1 MSKLEELIQK
11 LCPDG
16 VEYKKLG
23 DVLDTCTDYTAAGS
37 FADIAKNVQ
46 YLPEPDY
53 ALLVRTMDIKSKFTK
68 GKLVFVNKHAYE
80 YLWRVH
86 MDSNCIVLPNIG
98 ANCGEVYYIQVKD
111 LPDIPCVLGP
121 NAILG
126 RSTECNLKYV
136 FYCLN
141 GHDFQRKLAAII
153 SPGGQTKYNKTN
165 LKMLEIP
172 VPPLPVQEEIV
183 RLLDDFTAKTA
194 ELQAE
199 LNKEYEARKKQYEY
213 YKEVLLCNNEN
224 VDKVKIKDIVCKTNK
239 IKWNQTE
246 NTYQYIDLSSVD
258 RETHTL
264 SNTSII
270 DENTAPSRAQQI
282 VCVDDVLFGTTRPM
296 LKRICVIPDEY
307 DGQICSTGFCV
318 LRAIDNIVQPKW
330 IYHVLNTAQF
340 YSYVE
345 SHQQGTSYPSISD
358 SLVKEYEIT
367 LPSLDEQIRIINI
380 LDNLEETNFELN
392 NNLSLEL
399 ESRQKQYEYYR
410 DKLLTFKELNESEV
424 N

>member
-1 MSKLEELIQK
+1 MSKLDELIRE
-11 LCPDG
+11 LCPNG
-16 VEYKKLG
+16 VEFKFLG
-23 DVLDTCTDYTAAGS
+23 DVSINKDSLRKPITSDKRVAGDYPYYGASG
-37 FADIAKNVQ
+37 IV
-46 YLPEPDY
+46 DY
-53 ALLVRTMDIKSKFTK
+53 INEYIFDGDYLLVSED
-68 GKLVFVNKHAYE
+68 
-80 YLWRVH
+80 
-86 MDSNCIVLPNIG
+86 G
-98 ANCGEVYYIQVKD
+98 ANLLSRNTPIAFSISGKNWVNNHAHVLEFNTEAERKFIEYYLNSI
-111 LPDIPCVLGP
+111 
-121 NAILG
+121 
-126 RSTECNLKYV
+126 NLEPYISGSAQPK
-136 FYCLN
+136 LN
-141 GHDFQRKLAAII
+141 QKNLNII
-153 SPGGQTKYNKTN
+153 RVPA
-165 LKMLEIP
+165 
-172 VPPLPVQEEIV
+172 PPLEVQQEIV

>member
-16 VEYKKLG
+16 VEYYELGNIGKISMCKRILKAQTNTKEGVPFYKIGTFGGVANAYISNDLFQEYKEKYSYPKKG
-23 DVLDTCTDYTAAGS
+23 DILLSAAGTIGRTVVFDGKPS
-37 FADIAKNVQ
+37 YFQDSNIVWLANDESKVCNQFLCYFYETKPWKVSDGSTIKRLYNDNIAK
-46 YLPEPDY
+46 
-53 ALLVRTMDIKSKFTK
+53 TK
-68 GKLVFVNKHAYE
+68 
-80 YLWRVH
+80 
-86 MDSNCIVLPNIG
+86 
-98 ANCGEVYYIQVKD
+98 
-111 LPDIPCVLGP
+111 
-121 NAILG
+121 
-126 RSTECNLKYV
+126 
-136 FYCLN
+136 
-141 GHDFQRKLAAII
+141 
-153 SPGGQTKYNKTN
+153 
-165 LKMLEIP
+165 IP
-172 VPPLPVQEEIV
+172 VPPMEVQQEIV

-224 VDKVKIKDIVCKTNK
+224 VDKVKIKDIVCKINK

-264 SNTSII
+264 LNTSII
-270 DENTAPSRAQQI
+270 DRNNAPSRAQQI

-296 LKRICVIPDEY
+296 LKRLCVIPDEY

-330 IYHVLNTAQF
+330 IYHVLNTTQF

-399 ESRQKQYEYYR
+399 ESRQKQYEFYR
-410 DKLLTFKELNESEV
+410 DKLLTFKELK
-424 N
+424 

>member
-1 MSKLEELIQK
+1 MSRLDDMIQE

-16 VEYKKLG
+16 VEYRNLEDCCIILDSKRKPITKAKRVAG
-23 DVLDTCTDYTAAGS
+23 DFPY
-37 FADIAKNVQ
+37 
-46 YLPEPDY
+46 Y
-53 ALLVRTMDIKSKFTK
+53 
-68 GKLVFVNKHAYE
+68 
-80 YLWRVH
+80 
-86 MDSNCIVLPNIG
+86 G
-98 ANCGEVYYIQVKD
+98 ANGVQDYVNDYLFEGKFVLVGED
-111 LPDIPCVLGP
+111 GSVLTLSGKP
-121 NAILG
+121 VVNWAEGKIWV
-126 RSTECNLKYV
+126 N
-136 FYCLN
+136 N
-141 GHDFQRKLAAII
+141 HAHII
-153 SPGGQTKYNKTN
+153 SEKEGINLRYLFYYLQTVNITDLVHGNIPKLTGKDFKAIKTP
-165 LKMLEIP
+165 I
-172 VPPLPVQEEIV
+172 PPLEVQQEIV

-213 YKEVLLCNNEN
+213 YKEVLLYNNEN

-239 IKWNQTE
+239 IKWNQTK

-264 SNTSII
+264 LNTSII
-270 DENTAPSRAQQI
+270 DGNNAPSRAQQI
-282 VCVDDVLFGTTRPM
+282 VRIDDVLFGTTRPM

-399 ESRQKQYEYYR
+399 ESRQKQYEFYR

>member
-1 MSKLEELIQK
+1 MSRLDDLVHK
-11 LCPDG
+11 LCPNG
-16 VEYKKLG
+16 VHYYTIDELIKNKIIALISPIYK
-23 DVLDTCTDYTAAGS
+23 
-37 FADIAKNVQ
+37 
-46 YLPEPDY
+46 
-53 ALLVRTMDIKSKFTK
+53 IKQK
-68 GKLVFVNKHAYE
+68 E
-80 YLWRVH
+80 YLEIGSTPIISQEAEYVSGYTNLKDPR
-86 MDSNCIVLPNIG
+86 LPNDEYVCFG
-98 ANCGEVYYIQVKD
+98 D
-111 LPDIPCVLGP
+111 H
-121 NAILG
+121 
-126 RSTECNLKYV
+126 TEHLKYV
-136 FYCLN
+136 DFEFVQGADGLKVMHIENKEVLN
-141 GHDFQRKLAAII
+141 
-153 SPGGQTKYNKTN
+153 TKYYYYVCSSYY
-165 LKMLEIP
+165 LKKNTYERHFKHLRECLLP
-172 VPPLPVQEEIV
+172 LPPLEVQKEIV

-264 SNTSII
+264 LNTSII
-270 DENTAPSRAQQI
+270 DRNNAPSRAQQI

-296 LKRICVIPDEY
+296 LKRLCVIPDEY

-330 IYHVLNTAQF
+330 IYHVLNTTQF

-399 ESRQKQYEYYR
+399 ESRQKQYEFYR
-410 DKLLTFKELNESEV
+410 DKLLTFKELS
-424 N
+424 

>member
-1 MSKLEELIQK
+1 MSRLDDLIHK
-11 LCPDG
+11 LCPNG
-16 VEYKKLG
+16 VEYQHFE
-23 DVLDTCTDYTAAGS
+23 DVCDVITDYTAAGS
-37 FADIAKNVQ
+37 FKDIANNVK
-46 YLPEPDY
+46 Y
-53 ALLVRTMDIKSKFTK
+53 IKSPSYAQLIRTTDLKNGFSDNTKF
-68 GKLVFVNKHAYE
+68 VYVDEHAYK
-80 YLWRVH
+80 YLWRVQLNEE
-86 MDSNCIVLPNIG
+86 SIILPNVG
-98 ANCGEVYYIQVKD
+98 NCGEVYYTTPSKF
-111 LPDIPCVLGP
+111 PYENNVLGP
-121 NAILG
+121 NSILV
-126 RSTECNLKYV
+126 RSTSVNMRFL
-136 FYCLN
+136 FYL
-141 GHDFQRKLAAII
+141 FQSKQFQMQLSKIT
-153 SPGGQTKYNKTN
+153 STTGQTKFNKTN
-165 LKMLEIP
+165 LRKTILPI
-172 VPPLPVQEEIV
+172 PPLEVQQEIV

-194 ELQAE
+194 ELQTE

-264 SNTSII
+264 LNTSII
-270 DENTAPSRAQQI
+270 DRNNAPSRAQQI

-296 LKRICVIPDEY
+296 LKRLCVIPDEY

-330 IYHVLNTAQF
+330 IYHVLNTTQF

-399 ESRQKQYEYYR
+399 ESRQKQYEFYR

>member
-1 MSKLEELIQK
+1 MSKLEELIRE
-11 LCPDG
+11 LCPNG
-16 VEYKKLG
+16 VEFKFLG
-23 DVLDTCTDYTAAGS
+23 DVSINKDSLRKPITSDKRVAGDYPYYGASG
-37 FADIAKNVQ
+37 IV
-46 YLPEPDY
+46 DY
-53 ALLVRTMDIKSKFTK
+53 INEYIFDGDYLLVSED
-68 GKLVFVNKHAYE
+68 
-80 YLWRVH
+80 
-86 MDSNCIVLPNIG
+86 G
-98 ANCGEVYYIQVKD
+98 ANLLSRNTPIAFSISGKNWVNNHAHVLEFNTEAERKFIEYYLNSI
-111 LPDIPCVLGP
+111 
-121 NAILG
+121 
-126 RSTECNLKYV
+126 NLEPYISGSAQPK
-136 FYCLN
+136 LN
-141 GHDFQRKLAAII
+141 QKNLNII
-153 SPGGQTKYNKTN
+153 RVPA
-165 LKMLEIP
+165 
-172 VPPLPVQEEIV
+172 PPLEVQQEIV
-183 RLLDDFTAKTA
+183 RLLDEFTTKTT
-194 ELQAE
+194 ELQDE

-213 YKEVLLCNNEN
+213 YKEVLLYNNEN

-264 SNTSII
+264 LNTSII
-270 DENTAPSRAQQI
+270 DRNNAPSRAQQI

-296 LKRICVIPDEY
+296 LKRLCVIPDEY

-330 IYHVLNTAQF
+330 IYHVLNTTQF

-399 ESRQKQYEYYR
+399 ESRQKQYEFYR

>member
-1 MSKLEELIQK
+1 MSRLDDMIQE

-16 VEYKKLG
+16 VEYRNLEDCCIILDSKRKPITKAKRVAG
-23 DVLDTCTDYTAAGS
+23 DFPY
-37 FADIAKNVQ
+37 
-46 YLPEPDY
+46 Y
-53 ALLVRTMDIKSKFTK
+53 
-68 GKLVFVNKHAYE
+68 
-80 YLWRVH
+80 
-86 MDSNCIVLPNIG
+86 G
-98 ANCGEVYYIQVKD
+98 ANGVQDYVNDYLFEGKFVLVGED
-111 LPDIPCVLGP
+111 GSVLTLSGKP
-121 NAILG
+121 VVNWAEGKIWV
-126 RSTECNLKYV
+126 N
-136 FYCLN
+136 N
-141 GHDFQRKLAAII
+141 HAHII
-153 SPGGQTKYNKTN
+153 SEKEGINLRYLFYYLQTVNITDLVHGNIPKLTGKDFKAIKTP
-165 LKMLEIP
+165 I
-172 VPPLPVQEEIV
+172 PPLEVQQEIV

-213 YKEVLLCNNEN
+213 YKEVLLYNNEN

-239 IKWNQTE
+239 IKWNQTK

-264 SNTSII
+264 LNTSII
-270 DENTAPSRAQQI
+270 DGNNAPSRAQQI
-282 VCVDDVLFGTTRPM
+282 VRIDDVLFGTTRPM

-318 LRAIDNIVQPKW
+318 LRAIDSIVQPKW

-399 ESRQKQYEYYR
+399 ESRQKQYEFYR

>member
-1 MSKLEELIQK
+1 MSRLDDLIHK
-11 LCPDG
+11 LCPNG
-16 VEYKKLG
+16 VEYQHFE
-23 DVLDTCTDYTAAGS
+23 DVCDVITDYTAAGS
-37 FADIAKNVQ
+37 FKDIANNVK
-46 YLPEPDY
+46 Y
-53 ALLVRTMDIKSKFTK
+53 IKSPSYAQLIRTTDLKNGFSDNSKF
-68 GKLVFVNKHAYE
+68 VYVDEHAYK
-80 YLWRVH
+80 YLWRVQLNEE
-86 MDSNCIVLPNIG
+86 SIILPNVG
-98 ANCGEVYYIQVKD
+98 NCGEVYYTTPSKF
-111 LPDIPCVLGP
+111 PYENNVLGP
-121 NAILG
+121 NSILV
-126 RSTECNLKYV
+126 RSTSVNMRFL
-136 FYCLN
+136 FYL
-141 GHDFQRKLAAII
+141 FQSKQFQMQLSKIT
-153 SPGGQTKYNKTN
+153 STTGQTKFNKTN
-165 LKMLEIP
+165 LRKTILPI
-172 VPPLPVQEEIV
+172 PPLEVQEEIV

-264 SNTSII
+264 LNTSII
-270 DENTAPSRAQQI
+270 DRNNAPSRAQQI

-296 LKRICVIPDEY
+296 LKRLCVIPDEY

-330 IYHVLNTAQF
+330 IYHVLNTTQF

-399 ESRQKQYEYYR
+399 ESRQKQYEFYR
-410 DKLLTFKELNESEV
+410 DKLLTFKELK
-424 N
+424 

>member
-1 MSKLEELIQK
+1 MSRLDDMIKE

-16 VEYKKLG
+16 VEYRNLEDCCIILDSKRKPITKAKRVAG
-23 DVLDTCTDYTAAGS
+23 DFPY
-37 FADIAKNVQ
+37 
-46 YLPEPDY
+46 Y
-53 ALLVRTMDIKSKFTK
+53 
-68 GKLVFVNKHAYE
+68 
-80 YLWRVH
+80 
-86 MDSNCIVLPNIG
+86 G
-98 ANCGEVYYIQVKD
+98 ANGVQDYVNDYLFEGKFVLVGED
-111 LPDIPCVLGP
+111 GSVLTLSGKP
-121 NAILG
+121 VVNWAEGKIWV
-126 RSTECNLKYV
+126 N
-136 FYCLN
+136 N
-141 GHDFQRKLAAII
+141 HAHII
-153 SPGGQTKYNKTN
+153 SEKEGINLRYLFYYLQTVNITDLVHGNIPKLTGKDFKAIKTP
-165 LKMLEIP
+165 I
-172 VPPLPVQEEIV
+172 PPLEVQQEIV

-213 YKEVLLCNNEN
+213 YKEVLLYNNEN

-239 IKWNQTE
+239 IKWNQTK

-264 SNTSII
+264 LNTSII
-270 DENTAPSRAQQI
+270 DGNNAPSRAQQI
-282 VCVDDVLFGTTRPM
+282 VRIDDVLFGTTRPM

-318 LRAIDNIVQPKW
+318 LRAIDSIVQPKW

>member
-380 LDNLEETNFELN
+380 LDNLEEINFELN

-410 DKLLTFKELNESEV
+410 DKLLTFKESNESEV

>member
-1 MSKLEELIQK
+1 MNKLQELIQT
-11 LCPDG
+11 LCPNG
-16 VEYKKLG
+16 IEYKELQEICHYSKNRINASEVDNTTYVSVENLLQNKQGKTLASSVPTTGNVIRFDIGDILIGNIRPYLKKIWLSDCVGGTNG
-23 DVLDTCTDYTAAGS
+23 DVLVVQINNRKIIIPEFLYYVLSSDAFFTYDMQYSKGAKMPRGNKAA
-37 FADIAKNVQ
+37 VMQ
-46 YLPEPDY
+46 Y
-53 ALLVRTMDIKSKFTK
+53 R
-68 GKLVFVNKHAYE
+68 
-80 YLWRVH
+80 
-86 MDSNCIVLPNIG
+86 
-98 ANCGEVYYIQVKD
+98 
-111 LPDIPCVLGP
+111 IP
-121 NAILG
+121 I
-126 RSTECNLKYV
+126 
-136 FYCLN
+136 
-141 GHDFQRKLAAII
+141 
-153 SPGGQTKYNKTN
+153 
-165 LKMLEIP
+165 
-172 VPPLPVQEEIV
+172 PPLEVQKEIV

-264 SNTSII
+264 LNTSII
-270 DENTAPSRAQQI
+270 DRNNAPSRAQQI

-296 LKRICVIPDEY
+296 LKRLCVIPDEY

-330 IYHVLNTAQF
+330 IYHVLNTTQF

-399 ESRQKQYEYYR
+399 ESRQKQYEFYR
-410 DKLLTFKELNESEV
+410 DKLLTFKELS
-424 N
+424 

>member
-1 MSKLEELIQK
+1 MNKLQELIQT
-11 LCPDG
+11 LCPSG
-16 VEYKKLG
+16 IEYKELQEICHYSKNRINASEVDNTTYVSVENLLRNKQGKTLASSVPTTGNVIRFDIGDILIGNIRPYLKKIWLSDCVGGTNG
-23 DVLDTCTDYTAAGS
+23 DVLVVQINNRKIIIPEFLYYVLSSDAFFTYDMQYSKGAKMPRGNKAA
-37 FADIAKNVQ
+37 VMQ
-46 YLPEPDY
+46 Y
-53 ALLVRTMDIKSKFTK
+53 R
-68 GKLVFVNKHAYE
+68 
-80 YLWRVH
+80 
-86 MDSNCIVLPNIG
+86 
-98 ANCGEVYYIQVKD
+98 
-111 LPDIPCVLGP
+111 IP
-121 NAILG
+121 I
-126 RSTECNLKYV
+126 
-136 FYCLN
+136 
-141 GHDFQRKLAAII
+141 
-153 SPGGQTKYNKTN
+153 
-165 LKMLEIP
+165 
-172 VPPLPVQEEIV
+172 PPLEVQQEII

-264 SNTSII
+264 LNTSII
-270 DENTAPSRAQQI
+270 DRNNAPSRAQQI

-296 LKRICVIPDEY
+296 LKRLCVIPDEY

-330 IYHVLNTAQF
+330 IYHVLNTTQF

-399 ESRQKQYEYYR
+399 ESRQKQYEFYR
-410 DKLLTFKELNESEV
+410 DKLLTFKELS
-424 N
+424 

>member
-1 MSKLEELIQK
+1 MSKLDELIQE

-16 VEYKKLG
+16 VEYKKIKEVYKRIKGTPITAAKMKEIADDNG
-23 DVLDTCTDYTAAGS
+23 DVKIFAGGKTIVYAFEKDIPNANITRIPAVLVQSRGVIDVVYYDLPFTFKNEMWAYTHENPITLKFLYYVLKNNINKFRDEAAGMGS
-37 FADIAKNVQ
+37 MPQISLKV
-46 YLPEPDY
+46 
-53 ALLVRTMDIKSKFTK
+53 
-68 GKLVFVNKHAYE
+68 
-80 YLWRVH
+80 
-86 MDSNCIVLPNIG
+86 
-98 ANCGEVYYIQVKD
+98 
-111 LPDIPCVLGP
+111 
-121 NAILG
+121 
-126 RSTECNLKYV
+126 TE
-136 FYCLN
+136 
-141 GHDFQRKLAAII
+141 DFNMPI
-153 SPGGQTKYNKTN
+153 
-165 LKMLEIP
+165 
-172 VPPLPVQEEIV
+172 PPLEVQQEIV
-183 RLLDDFTAKTA
+183 RLLDEFTAKTA

-264 SNTSII
+264 LNTSII
-270 DENTAPSRAQQI
+270 DRNNAPSRAQQI

-296 LKRICVIPDEY
+296 LKRLCVIPDEY

-318 LRAIDNIVQPKW
+318 LRVIDNIVQPKW
-330 IYHVLNTAQF
+330 IYHVLNTTQF

-399 ESRQKQYEYYR
+399 ESRQKQYEFYR

>member
-1 MSKLEELIQK
+1 MNKLQELIQT
-11 LCPDG
+11 LCPGGIEYKELQEICHYSKNRINASEVDNTTYVG
-16 VEYKKLG
+16 VENLLQNKQGKTLASSVPTTGNVIRFDIGDILIGNIRPYLKKIWLSDCVGGTNG
-23 DVLDTCTDYTAAGS
+23 DVLVVQINDRKIIIPEFLYYVLSSDAFFTYDMLYSKGAKMPRGNKAA
-37 FADIAKNVQ
+37 VMQ
-46 YLPEPDY
+46 Y
-53 ALLVRTMDIKSKFTK
+53 R
-68 GKLVFVNKHAYE
+68 
-80 YLWRVH
+80 
-86 MDSNCIVLPNIG
+86 
-98 ANCGEVYYIQVKD
+98 
-111 LPDIPCVLGP
+111 IP
-121 NAILG
+121 I
-126 RSTECNLKYV
+126 
-136 FYCLN
+136 
-141 GHDFQRKLAAII
+141 
-153 SPGGQTKYNKTN
+153 
-165 LKMLEIP
+165 
-172 VPPLPVQEEIV
+172 PPLEVQQEIV
-183 RLLDDFTAKTA
+183 HLLDDFTAKTA

-213 YKEVLLCNNEN
+213 YKEVLLYNNEN

-239 IKWNQTE
+239 IKWNQTK

-264 SNTSII
+264 LNTSII
-270 DENTAPSRAQQI
+270 DGNNAPSRAQQI
-282 VCVDDVLFGTTRPM
+282 VRIDDVLFGTTRPM

-318 LRAIDNIVQPKW
+318 LRAIDSIVQPKW

-410 DKLLTFKELNESEV
+410 DKLLTFKELNESGV

>member
-1 MSKLEELIQK
+1 M
-11 LCPDG
+11 
-16 VEYKKLG
+16 
-23 DVLDTCTDYTAAGS
+23 
-37 FADIAKNVQ
+37 
-46 YLPEPDY
+46 
-53 ALLVRTMDIKSKFTK
+53 
-68 GKLVFVNKHAYE
+68 
-80 YLWRVH
+80 
-86 MDSNCIVLPNIG
+86 
-98 ANCGEVYYIQVKD
+98 
-111 LPDIPCVLGP
+111 
-121 NAILG
+121 
-126 RSTECNLKYV
+126 
-136 FYCLN
+136 
-141 GHDFQRKLAAII
+141 
-153 SPGGQTKYNKTN
+153 
-165 LKMLEIP
+165 
-172 VPPLPVQEEIV
+172 
-183 RLLDDFTAKTA
+183 
-194 ELQAE
+194 
-199 LNKEYEARKKQYEY
+199 NKEYEARKKQYEY
-213 YKEVLLCNNEN
+213 YKEVLLYNNEN

-239 IKWNQTE
+239 IKWNQTK

-264 SNTSII
+264 LNTSII
-270 DENTAPSRAQQI
+270 DGNNAPSRAQQI
-282 VCVDDVLFGTTRPM
+282 VRIDDVLFGTTRPM

-318 LRAIDNIVQPKW
+318 LRAIDSIVQPKW

-399 ESRQKQYEYYR
+399 ESRQKQYEFYR

>member
-1 MSKLEELIQK
+1 MSRLDDMIQE

-16 VEYKKLG
+16 VEYRNLEDCCIILDSKRKPITKAKRVAG
-23 DVLDTCTDYTAAGS
+23 DFPY
-37 FADIAKNVQ
+37 
-46 YLPEPDY
+46 Y
-53 ALLVRTMDIKSKFTK
+53 
-68 GKLVFVNKHAYE
+68 
-80 YLWRVH
+80 
-86 MDSNCIVLPNIG
+86 G
-98 ANCGEVYYIQVKD
+98 ANGVQDYVNDYLFEGKFVLVGED
-111 LPDIPCVLGP
+111 GSVLTLSGKP
-121 NAILG
+121 VVNWAEGKIWV
-126 RSTECNLKYV
+126 N
-136 FYCLN
+136 N
-141 GHDFQRKLAAII
+141 HAHII
-153 SPGGQTKYNKTN
+153 SEKEGINLRYLFYYLQTVNITDLVHGNIPKLTGKDFKAIKT
-165 LKMLEIP
+165 LI
-172 VPPLPVQEEIV
+172 PPLEVQQEIV

-213 YKEVLLCNNEN
+213 YKEVLLYNNEN

-239 IKWNQTE
+239 IKWNQTK

-264 SNTSII
+264 LNTSII
-270 DENTAPSRAQQI
+270 DGNNAPSRAQQI
-282 VCVDDVLFGTTRPM
+282 VRIDDVLFGTTRPM

-318 LRAIDNIVQPKW
+318 LRAIDSIVQPKW